1 LFEPVLDYEELLMRI
16 SLILFCL
23 ALLIVPSLSMPV
35 NVGGTYGKNWLNNS
49 GDKNIIPS
57 SLGLWDWGETPLG
70 YILMNGKL
78 VSTGESG
85 STLIYPAFVTNSTP
99 LIGNAS
105 LNAHQNDPRHLTL
118 AQLASSYMYEDPW
131 AVAQSTGQPILVQN
145 SPYL

>member
-1 LFEPVLDYEELLMRI
+1 MKTLVLLCI
-16 SLILFCL
+16 P
-23 ALLIVPSLSMPV
+23 LLIIPSLSQPV
-35 NVGGTYGKNWLNNS
+35 NVGGNYGRSWLNSS
-49 GDKNIIPS
+49 GNKNIIPS
-57 SLGLWDWGETPLG
+57 SSGLWDWGQTPSG

-105 LNAHQNDPRHLTL
+105 LNAPNYGPRGLTL

-131 AVAQSTGQPILVQN
+131 AVAQSTGQPILIQN
-145 SPYL
+145 RPYF

>member
-1 LFEPVLDYEELLMRI
+1 MKTLVFLCI
-16 SLILFCL
+16 
-23 ALLIVPSLSMPV
+23 ALLIIPSLSQPV
-35 NVGGTYGKNWLNNS
+35 NVGGNYGRSWLNNS
-49 GDKNIIPS
+49 GNKNIIPS
-57 SLGLWDWGETPLG
+57 SSGLWDWGQTPSG

-105 LNAHQNDPRHLTL
+105 LNAPNYGPRGLTL

-131 AVAQSTGQPILVQN
+131 AVAQSTGQPILIQN
-145 SPYL
+145 RPYF